1 MANPFSW
8 RLIAEKGKQIFKIAK
23 RQQAW
28 AKLRGIVTP
37 CYSSKYL
44 VGLLKQYLV
53 RDNLPLTLRDTLTQA
68 LQLYKDKFFNK
79 TIFKL
84 YVLGKLFILI
94 GFTYPLI

>member
-1 MANPFSW
+1 MGNPFSW

-53 RDNLPLTLRDTLTQA
+53 RDNLPLTLQDTLTQA
-68 LQLYKDKFFNK
+68 LELYIRTSFLIRQYSSFMFWAN
-79 TIFKL
+79 
-84 YVLGKLFILI
+84 YLF
-94 GFTYPLI
+94 